1 MRHTYSASPFT
12 SPKNIILPAQ
22 ITIDDKQGVVIL
34 KEPNLIGGSEVRLNM
49 SCTTISIHSGL
60 LFSDVI
66 VESAGGKRYVL
77 QGFSRMDAESLLRA
91 FSRAQGGAR
100 EEINDRNRRKAL
112 RAERD
117 EERRLRRSS
126 RNADEMQSLEE
137 RQLERIKA
145 RMDEL
150 ERLEM
155 ELAQK
160 RQELAEL
167 QSQTS
172 NTRVSR
178 TSTRRRAK

>member
-34 KEPNLIGGSEVRLNM
+34 KEPNLIGGSEVRLNI
-49 SCTTISIHSGL
+49 SCTTISISSGL
-60 LFSDVI
+60 LFSNVI

-126 RNADEMQSLEE
+126 RNADEMLSLEE

-150 ERLEM
+150 ERLEIEVAKKRK
-155 ELAQK
+155 ELEQ
-160 RQELAEL
+160 L
-167 QSQTS
+167 Q
-172 NTRVSR
+172 NP
-178 TSTRRRAK
+178 STPKRRRTK